1 MNLKNCPQKL
11 GSNYKIVFLDTIGLF
26 WINCQWKKQTKK
38 MYTNKTFEKNRKN
51 GINVLLFCFIHI
63 FTVFKSTI
71 YVTNV
76 DMVVDY

>member
-1 MNLKNCPQKL
+1 
-11 GSNYKIVFLDTIGLF
+11 
-26 WINCQWKKQTKK
+26 